1 MTDLV
6 ASEIRRLHRKIAQ
19 LDRRVALAN
28 VPGKVASVDHEKRT
42 LRLELGKD
50 AQGQPILSPAVRW
63 QEPGAGDFKVHA
75 PPKVGEQ
82 MTLSSPSGTMGGGSM
97 AVWGTYDRDNAAPSK
112 ASDAAVLQF
121 GDASIT
127 AKDGGLTLAVGGVS
141 LALSG
146 AGPAFSGGKL
156 THDGKDVGA
165 THVHSGVER
174 GGARTDPPAN

>member
-50 AQGQPILSPAVRW
+50 ADGKPILSPPVRW
-63 QEPGAGDFKVHA
+63 QQPGAGNLKVHA

-82 MTLSSPSGTMGGGSM
+82 MTLSSPSGTLGAGSL
-97 AVWGTYDRDNAAPSK
+97 AVWGTYDKDNDAPSK
-112 ASDAAVLQF
+112 ASDAAVIQF

-127 AKDGGLTLAVGGVS
+127 AKNGGLTLAVGGVS
-141 LALSG
+141 LALS
-146 AGPAFSGGKL
+146 AGGVAMAGGKVS
-156 THDGKDVGA
+156 HDGRNIGSDHKHRD
-165 THVHSGVER
+165 VER
-174 GGARTDPPAN
+174 GVDQSGPPV